1 MPTGPT
7 EVDPT
12 VLRALLRRLS
22 ELETEAHA
30 VTDAVLGHLPYAGPG
45 IADATVREVGADLV
59 DAFSRLADSVA
70 ITGRS
75 LATAQQRYVE
85 ADHAVGRAVG
95 PAVGRAVGDGV
106 DRIIDL
112 TQPRA
117 VDLTLVRDLDS
128 ATR

>member
-7 EVDPT
+7 EVDPS

-22 ELETEAHA
+22 ELEGEAHG

-70 ITGRS
+70 VTRRS
-75 LATAQQRYVE
+75 LRDTEQQYV
-85 ADHAVGRAVG
+85 D
-95 PAVGRAVGDGV
+95 V
-106 DRIIDL
+106 DLTVARTIDL
-112 TQPRA
+112 T
-117 VDLTLVRDLDS
+117 VVRDLDS
-128 ATR
+128 AAR